1 MIQTIRRIFNAEIL
15 LVHFLL
21 KFLLLFLLSSSLYIL
36 IIPLFYWFS
45 FGEGE
50 TATRIAN
57 LPLNAFTL
65 NWAALIVVL
74 IITFSGIKRNVNR
87 DLSKAKS
94 YLLTGIIITGLY
106 FFRFEIG
113 EFLIILFQ

>member
-36 IIPLFYWFS
+36 IITLFYWVS
-45 FGEGE
+45 FGDGE

-57 LPLNAFTL
+57 LALNACTL
-65 NWAALIVVL
+65 NCAALIVVV
-74 IITFSGIKRNVNR
+74 IITLSGSKGKVNSE
-87 DLSKAKS
+87 LSK
-94 YLLTGIIITGLY
+94 
-106 FFRFEIG
+106 
-113 EFLIILFQ
+113 